1 MKIRKGLI
9 MLGIAGLLG
18 AASIIC
24 ISCQEGGVSES
35 DPTPVAD
42 SLFGNQYL
50 IDTVR
55 RYDYAIIKLDGTV
68 LAEGVVEKWT
78 DYEDGDQIQV
88 QIEGNTYLVHSSNI
102 VLMKEGQ

>member
-1 MKIRKGLI
+1 MKIKKGLT
-9 MLGIAGLLG
+9 MLGIAGFLG
-18 AASIIC
+18 AASILC
-24 ISCQEGGVSES
+24 VACQGGGTPES

-50 IDTVR
+50 VDTVR
-55 RYDYAIIKLDGTV
+55 QYDYAIIKLDGATF
-68 LAEGVVEKWT
+68 AEGKVEKWT

-102 VLMKEGQ
+102 VLMKEGK